1 MRNIKLFNKGIFPKG
16 EWRII
21 AYSNEKVNDDN
32 IYFYVEKDELDLS
45 QVKKG
50 DKIMLDEECIVL
62 DIE

>member
-1 MRNIKLFNKGIFPKG
+1 MMTIK
-16 EWRII
+16 
-21 AYSNEKVNDDN
+21 
-32 IYFYVEKDELDLS
+32 LDLS